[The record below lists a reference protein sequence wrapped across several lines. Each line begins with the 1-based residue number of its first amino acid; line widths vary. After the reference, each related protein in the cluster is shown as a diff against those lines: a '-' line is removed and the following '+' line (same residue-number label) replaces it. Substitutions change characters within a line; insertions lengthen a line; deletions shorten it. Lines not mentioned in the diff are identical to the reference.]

1 MKDVAVVA
9 YCRTG
14 IAKAQRGALNQTHG
28 IPMMAHVLRNAVK
41 RAGIEATEVE
51 DVVVGCGLPEG
62 ATGHNVARNAA
73 LEAGFGDAVPGMT
86 VNRYCGSG
94 LSAASIVANRIA
106 AGEAAIAIA
115 GGVESISLVQFS
127 LNLNG
132 FFYPPLQQRM
142 PAVWWTMNQ
151 TADFVA
157 KKYGITREAQDA
169 YVVKSQQRVATAAAA
184 GKFAEEI
191 VPFTTTMK
199 VTDKV
204 TKASHEQEVTLARD
218 EGPRPDT
225 TLAGLAKLP
234 PVFPGGTTT
243 AGNASQLSDGAG
255 AVVMMDAEL
264 AARRGLPILGLFRG
278 MQLAAVAPDEM
289 SIAIA
294 PAIRKL
300 VKHHGL
306 PMADIVQGAPRG
318 LRGDHALQP
327 SAARDAVGDYERE
340 WRRGGPRPSVRHVRD
355 PLPRLDAARA
365 RTPRSPSRY
374 RGRVHGRR
382 YGDCGLPRAPLRRRN
397 HRHSFGQRDELDG
410 IPGHVRKGAVLPPFL
425 RSFDAL
431 LGARYEV
438 PPDVALAQG
447 LTSQEHHP

>member
-14 IAKAQRGALNQTHG
+14 IARATRGALNLTHG
-28 IPMMAHVLRNAVK
+28 IPMTAHVLRHAVE
-41 RAGIEATEVE
+41 RAGIDPTEVE

-73 LEAGFGDAVPGMT
+73 LAAGFGDRVPGMT

-106 AGEAAIAIA
+106 AGEMSVAIAA
-115 GGVESISLVQFS
+115 GVENISLVQF
-127 LNLNG
+127 NLNMTG

-169 YVVKSQQRVATAAAA
+169 YVVQSQQRVAAALAA
-184 GKFAEEI
+184 GKLAAEI

-199 VTDKV
+199 VTDKA
-204 TKASHEQEVTLARD
+204 TGATHEQDVTLDRD

-225 TLAGLAKLP
+225 TLAKLAALK
-234 PVFPGGTTT
+234 PVYPGGTTT
-243 AGNASQLSDGAG
+243 AGNASQLSDGAA
-255 AVVMMDAEL
+255 AVVMTDADV

-278 MQLAAVAPDEM
+278 MQLAAVAPEEM

-300 VKHHGL
+300 LKHHHL
-306 PMADIVQGAPRG
+306 AMSDVD
-318 LRGDHALQP
+318 LW
-327 SAARDAVGDYERE
+327 E
-340 WRRGGPRPSVRHVRD
+340 
-355 PLPRLDAARA
+355 LPR
-365 RTPRSPSRY
+365 RTR
-374 RGRVHGRR
+374 
-382 YGDCGLPRAPLRRRN
+382 
-397 HRHSFGQRDELDG
+397 
-410 IPGHVRKGAVLPPFL
+410 
-425 RSFDAL
+425 
-431 LGARYEV
+431 
-438 PPDVALAQG
+438 
-447 LTSQEHHP
+447 